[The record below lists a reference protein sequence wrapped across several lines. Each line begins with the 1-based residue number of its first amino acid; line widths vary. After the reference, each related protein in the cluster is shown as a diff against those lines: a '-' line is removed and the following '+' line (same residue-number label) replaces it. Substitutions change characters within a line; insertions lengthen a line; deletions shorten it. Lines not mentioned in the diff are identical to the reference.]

1 MSIIKKECV
10 YYHYKKQVDS
20 GVNFEDVN
28 INVKLSVLK
37 PISRIYKICTNA
49 HGSVHVLKGWGKLE

>member
-1 MSIIKKECV
+1 M
-10 YYHYKKQVDS
+10 DS